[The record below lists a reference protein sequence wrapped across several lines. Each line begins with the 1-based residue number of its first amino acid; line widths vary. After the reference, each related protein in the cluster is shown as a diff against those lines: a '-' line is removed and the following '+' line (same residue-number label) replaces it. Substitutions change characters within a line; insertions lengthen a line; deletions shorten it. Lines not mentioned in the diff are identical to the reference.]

1 MRGGARSGRPRLVD
15 SPRHELARRARIL
28 ERDRAAREE
37 AGLYLAWGIHLAQ
50 EALAAGAPLQQALV
64 GPALETTP
72 EGRRVLD
79 GLRRLPVPL
88 ARTTARVLEAI
99 VPGSA
104 DQGVLLLVARQDL
117 PLPGV
122 LESRPGL
129 VLAAHGVQDPG
140 NLGSIVRTARAFGAG
155 AVIALEGCAD
165 PFGSRAVRAAMGAH
179 FGIAVVTA
187 ATAAFLDAATRT
199 GLRLVAADPAGTD
212 RPTRVD
218 MRSPTALIVGNE
230 GAGLPPAILRVAAA
244 RVRIPMAAG
253 VSSLNVHAAAA
264 ALLYEAWRQR
274 DFLGD
279 RGWKPVRV

>member
-1 MRGGARSGRPRLVD
+1 MSPGSRAAGGPRLVD
-15 SPRHELARRARIL
+15 SPRHALARRARLL
-28 ERDRAAREE
+28 ERDRAARQE

-50 EALAAGAPLQQALV
+50 EALAAGAPIRQALV
-64 GPALETTP
+64 GRALEATP

-79 GLRRLPVPL
+79 GLRRLTAPL
-88 ARTTARVLEAI
+88 AAATDRVLEGI

-104 DQGVLLLVARQDL
+104 DQGILLLVERQDL
-117 PLPGV
+117 PLRLV
-122 LESRPGL
+122 LESAHGL

-179 FGIAVVTA
+179 FGMPVVSAT
-187 ATAAFLDAATRT
+187 TAAFLDAAARA
-199 GLRLVAADPAGTD
+199 GLRLVAADPAGIE
-212 RPTRVD
+212 RPTRID
-218 MRSPTALIVGNE
+218 MKVSTAVIVGNE
-230 GAGLPPAILRVAAA
+230 GAGLPPAILQVAAA
-244 RVRIPMAAG
+244 RARIPMAAG

-274 DFLGD
+274 DFAGD
-279 RGWKPVRV
+279 HR